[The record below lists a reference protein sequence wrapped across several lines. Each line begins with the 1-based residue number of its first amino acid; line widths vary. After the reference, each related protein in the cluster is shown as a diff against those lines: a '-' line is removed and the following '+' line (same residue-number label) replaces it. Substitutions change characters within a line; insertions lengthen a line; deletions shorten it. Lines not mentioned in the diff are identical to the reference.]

1 VELLVVI
8 VIGGLLL
15 IQVLPRLA
23 GNKQRSPRIA
33 CVNRLNQI
41 GIAFR
46 TYTVDYQGAYPWLE
60 AKTAVNGTKVFKPK
74 VPFTN
79 QVSSDLLG
87 LFLSVSNE
95 LSTPK
100 ILVCPT
106 DLRPGLATDRW
117 DYVAAHPRSS
127 HRNLSYFV
135 GLGSTEYKP
144 ESILAGDRNVT
155 NAAPWSL
162 NGSDVVET
170 TPAWVPDRDPKA
182 FRSLGF
188 DARTMHRSAGNIL
201 LGDGSV
207 QQVSNGRLR
216 DAMEASSMVS
226 ETAWLFPVD
235 H

>member
-1 VELLVVI
+1 MELLVVI
-8 VIGGLLL
+8 VVGGLLL
-15 IQVLPRLA
+15 IQVSQTLGKA
-23 GNKQRSPRIA
+23 KKGSPRIT
-33 CVNRLNQI
+33 CVNRLKQI

-46 TYTVDYQGAYPWLE
+46 TYEVDYQGAYPWMESKAGEKGANVLQP
-60 AKTAVNGTKVFKPK
+60 V

-106 DLRPGLATDRW
+106 DLRPGLATNRW
-117 DYVAAHPRSS
+117 DYVATHPRSG

-135 GLGSTEYKP
+135 GLGSSEEKP
-144 ESILAGDRNVT
+144 ESILVGDRNLT
-155 NAAPWSL
+155 NDPTQGPSWQY
-162 NGSDVVET
+162 VVET
-170 TPAWVPDRDPKA
+170 TPAWVPGRDPNA

-216 DAMEASSMVS
+216 DAMAASSTVS
-226 ETAWLFPVD
+226 ETAWLLPVD